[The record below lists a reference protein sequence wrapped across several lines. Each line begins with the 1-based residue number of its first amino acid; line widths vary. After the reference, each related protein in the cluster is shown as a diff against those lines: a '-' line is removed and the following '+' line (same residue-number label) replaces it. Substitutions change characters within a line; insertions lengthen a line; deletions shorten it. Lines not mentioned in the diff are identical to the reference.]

1 MAYTDIDKSDE
12 YFNTKLYTGNG
23 GTQSV
28 TGVGFQPDFT
38 WIKERNNAH
47 DASIMDVVRGVRKSL
62 TPSNTEVEYT
72 ETTGLS
78 SWDSDGFSFDGAGF
92 DHVNTSGDSFVAWNW
107 LASNTTA
114 SNTDGSITSTVSAN
128 TTSGFSIVSFTG
140 NATGGATIGH
150 GLGSAPSLILTKNR
164 DFAYNWHL
172 WTHAFSSY
180 NDTIQL
186 NTTAAIDTGTL
197 LNNTA
202 PTSSLITLGSS
213 AVINAS
219 GEKIIAYVF
228 AEKKGFS
235 KFGKYTGNGNANG
248 TFVYTGFT
256 PAFVMIK
263 RTDTTSNWDMYD
275 NKRNDDK
282 PAGANYIDRLL
293 YANANDAE
301 VDTGG
306 AYFLDFL
313 SNGFKLRGTGADI
326 NASGG
331 TYIYMAF
338 AENPF
343 VSSTSIP
350 TTAR

>member
-1 MAYTDIDKSDE
+1 MAYTTIDKPDD
-12 YFNTKLYTGNG
+12 YFNTVLYTGTGSG
-23 GTQSV
+23 GSNRQI
-28 TGVGFQPDFT
+28 TGVGFQPDWVWVKT
-38 WIKERNNAH
+38 RGSAQEH
-47 DASIMDVVRGVRKSL
+47 VLSDVVRGATGALDSSA
-62 TPSNTEVEYT
+62 TTAEEITNTRI
-72 ETTGLS
+72 GAFI
-78 SWDSDGFSFDGAGF
+78 SDGFQLGSGSVQNR
-92 DHVNTSGDSFVAWNW
+92 VNQSGIEIASWNW
-107 LASNTTA
+107 LANGTGVANTQ
-114 SNTDGSITSTVSAN
+114 GSIASTVSAN

-140 NATGGATIGH
+140 NATAGATIGH

-228 AEKKGFS
+228 AEKKGYS
-235 KFGKYTGNGNANG
+235 KFGSYIGNGNADG
-248 TFVYTGFT
+248 TFVYTGFK
-256 PAFVMIK
+256 PAWIMIK
-263 RTDTTSNWDMYD
+263 RTDSTSSWSMRDTIRSPYNVVTNRLWADLTNVESTSTTET
-275 NKRNDDK
+275 
-282 PAGANYIDRLL
+282 IDI
-293 YANANDAE
+293 
-301 VDTGG
+301 
-306 AYFLDFL
+306 L
-313 SNGFKLRGTGADI
+313 SNGFKCRNNVAGI

-343 VSSTSIP
+343 VTSTSIP

>member
-1 MAYTDIDKSDE
+1 LI
-12 YFNTKLYTGNG
+12 L
-23 GTQSV
+23 
-28 TGVGFQPDFT
+28 
-38 WIKERNNAH
+38 
-47 DASIMDVVRGVRKSL
+47 
-62 TPSNTEVEYT
+62 
-72 ETTGLS
+72 
-78 SWDSDGFSFDGAGF
+78 DGFTLGSNGNSNANGNS
-92 DHVNTSGDSFVAWNW
+92 HASWSWNW
-107 LASNTTA
+107 LADGSAVSNTA
-114 SNTDGSITSTVSAN
+114 GSITSTVSAN

-140 NATGGATIGH
+140 NATAGATIGH

-202 PTSSLITLGSS
+202 PTSSLITLGNS

-235 KFGKYTGNGNANG
+235 KFGSYTGNGSADG
-248 TFVYTGFT
+248 TFVYTGFK
-256 PAFVMIK
+256 PAFVIMK
-263 RTDTTSNWDMYD
+263 RSDSADSWLMKDSVRDSYNLA
-275 NKRNDDK
+275 NKRLFPNQSVAEDTSVN
-282 PAGANYIDRLL
+282 GSIDI
-293 YANANDAE
+293 
-301 VDTGG
+301 
-306 AYFLDFL
+306 L
-313 SNGFKLRGTGADI
+313 SNGFKQRGSDTLT

-343 VSSTSIP
+343 VTSTGIP

>member
-1 MAYTDIDKSDE
+1 MAYTDIDKPSD
-12 YFNTKLYTGNG
+12 YFDTVLYTGD
-23 GTQSV
+23 GTSDR
-28 TGVGFQPDFT
+28 TITTPFSPEFT
-38 WIKERNNAH
+38 WIKMRSGVDDNVLYDIVRQTSSGVGIRLKSNSTEAESDLGDYVNLISNGFKVDGGIYNNSGFTC
-47 DASIMDVVRGVRKSL
+47 AS
-62 TPSNTEVEYT
+62 
-72 ETTGLS
+72 
-78 SWDSDGFSFDGAGF
+78 
-92 DHVNTSGDSFVAWNW
+92 WNW
-107 LASNTTA
+107 LANGAGVSNTA
-114 SNTDGSITSTVSAN
+114 GSITSTVSAN

-219 GEKIIAYVF
+219 GENIIAYVF

-235 KFGKYTGNGNANG
+235 KFGSYTGNNSNDGP
-248 TFVYTGFT
+248 FLYMGFK
-256 PAFVMIK
+256 PAFVLIK
-263 RTDTTSNWDMYD
+263 ATNTTQWWTLLD
-275 NKRNDDK
+275 NKRDTYNVATLGIS
-282 PAGANYIDRLL
+282 PNSSNSESTFNTDRGPH
-293 YANANDAE
+293 NM
-301 VDTGG
+301 
-306 AYFLDFL
+306 DFV
-313 SNGFKLRGTGADI
+313 SNGLKIRTDNSGINGT
-326 NASGG
+326 NSF
-331 TYIYMAF
+331 IYMAF
-338 AENPF
+338 AENPL
-343 VSSTSIP
+343 VGTNNIP